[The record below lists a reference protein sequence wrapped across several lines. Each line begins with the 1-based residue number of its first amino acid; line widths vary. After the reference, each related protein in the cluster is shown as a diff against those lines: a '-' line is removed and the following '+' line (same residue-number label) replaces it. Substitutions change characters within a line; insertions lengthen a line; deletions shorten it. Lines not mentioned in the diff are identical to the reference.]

1 MSCKAAAV
9 SVSVLSRKS
18 NATEEFDE
26 LIKLFERKVKST

>member
-1 MSCKAAAV
+1 MSSKAAAV

-26 LIKLFERKVKST
+26 LILSYLSAK